1 MPVIE
6 LVHHDRLIATIAE
19 VVDSGIELLPDFE
32 LAAIPVLENAERPA
46 EWPTV
51 RRRLR
56 AEGIRVAQHRGV
68 LLLEPGEL
76 DRLSSAGFF
85 TGLDELYLVPTWSD
99 EFETFPG
106 RITSD
111 VVNFAESTPL
121 GLEEW
126 MHDSRCLLA
135 LGDGNGLNF
144 ACADA
149 DLAARLRKRFKPHR
163 G

>member
-1 MPVIE
+1 VSE
-6 LVHHDRLIATIAE
+6 LIHHDRLIGTVAD
-19 VVDSGIELLPDFE
+19 VVDSGIELLPDYE

-46 EWPTV
+46 EWPAV

-56 AEGIRVAQHRGV
+56 AEGIRTTVHRGV

-76 DRLSSAGFF
+76 ERASSAGFF
-85 TGLDELYLVPTWSD
+85 TGIDELYLVPEWND

-111 VVNFAESTPL
+111 IVNFAESTPL

-126 MHDSRCLLA
+126 MHDTRCLLA
-135 LGDGNGLNF
+135 VGDGNGLNF
-144 ACADA
+144 ACPDP
-149 DLAARLRKRFKPHR
+149 DLAARLRKRFKPYR